1 MDKLSR
7 RSALAL
13 TAAASTAL
21 IAASGSALAQGSALN
36 PQPGQQLPKGV
47 NRKQLGKGEAMLP
60 NYKNVQMS
68 DLVYQPGAKTDNP
81 SMPSD
86 MVCHVPQ
93 GELHIKKGDG
103 MEFTA
108 KTGDVWTCKK
118 GEPEAVE
125 NKGKTVAIMRV
136 IQLLA

>member
-1 MDKLSR
+1 MHDVSR
-7 RSALAL
+7 RSAMAL
-13 TAAASTAL
+13 AAAATTAL
-21 IAASGSALAQGSALN
+21 AARAGSALAQGSALK
-36 PQPGQQLPKGV
+36 PDQGQLPKGV
-47 NRKQLGKGEAMLP
+47 TRKVLGKRSAMLP
-60 NYKNVQMS
+60 DYKNVQMI
-68 DLVYQPGAKTDNP
+68 DLVYEPGAKTDNA

-93 GELHIKKGDG
+93 GELRIKKSDG

-118 GEPEAVE
+118 GEGEAVE

-136 IQLLA
+136 IQLLT